1 MYMGIYQHR
10 IRRKKSYHIRPHTN
24 RLMGTCTPP
33 TPQGDGGNFFISAA
47 PDRQGS
53 PRPLHHGQILGAS
66 RQYYEK
72 HAEGGHGGKTR
83 ISPQK
88 R

>member
-1 MYMGIYQHR
+1 MYLGIYQYS
-10 IRRKKSYHIRPHTN
+10 IRRKKGNYIGPDTN
-24 RLMGTCTPP
+24 RIMGTRKPP
-33 TPQGDGGNFFISAA
+33 TPAGDGGIFFMHQA
-47 PDRQGS
+47 PARQGC
-53 PRPLHHGQILGAS
+53 PRTLQDGQILGAS